1 MLTATFFRRRFR
13 CSVAT
18 TCVTIFVTGF
28 VASSVRAET
37 PPQAWRPPNGTS
49 VAPIRSSKP
58 AKPVAQAKL
67 QSHAKLQQVSASSA
81 TGKAISRLPN
91 DHKQVWREYDISP
104 YTTRVDSNGAPPQQ
118 AIVDWILRDTG
129 YASWHSDVV
138 AVLSGTP
145 RSLRVYHTPEMQQA
159 VARIVDRY
167 VSSASKTYM
176 YGLHIYTMGHP
187 DWRTRA
193 QRLLHSVPVQSEGVE
208 AWLVAREDA
217 MLLRE
222 ELARRSDYQ
231 NHGSPK
237 LLVPNGQ
244 NTIVNFNREQ
254 PYIKSHFAP
263 ESTPGAQNSNV
274 AELTEGL
281 VVEVNPLMSLDGTTV
296 DAMIKCQL
304 DQVEKL
310 VSVKLQ
316 SPPGVNRGK
325 PLYNIDVP
333 QRVSCEFH
341 ERFRWPRNKVLLIS
355 LGVVPRPVPHFSITK
370 TVKLPVP
377 KSPPR
382 GDLLLFV
389 EHKGDAV
396 DADTAD
402 GSRSGATQDFR
413 GRY

>member
-1 MLTATFFRRRFR
+1 MSTTAFAFSFQRWFG
-13 CSVAT
+13 A
-18 TCVTIFVTGF
+18 FVMGLLL
-28 VASSVRAET
+28 VLPSASDGET
-37 PPQAWRPPNGTS
+37 PPRAWRSPEGAA
-49 VAPIRSSKP
+49 VAPIRTTPPKP
-58 AKPVAQAKL
+58 ATHVAAQPTHRQTA
-67 QSHAKLQQVSASSA
+67 ASSSG
-81 TGKAISRLPN
+81 GKSISKLPSE
-91 DHKQVWREYDISP
+91 HGQIWREYDISP
-104 YTTRVDSNGAPPQQ
+104 YTSRVTENGAPPQQ
-118 AIVDWILRDTG
+118 AIIDWILRDTG

-145 RSLRVYHTPEMQQA
+145 QSLRVYHTPAMQDA
-159 VARIVDRY
+159 VSHIVDRY

-176 YGLHIYTMGHP
+176 YGLHIYTLAHP

-193 QRLLHSVPVQSEGVE
+193 QRLLRSVPVQSEGVE

-222 ELARRSDYQ
+222 ELARRSDFQ
-231 NHGSPK
+231 NHGSSK

-244 NTIVNFNREQ
+244 NTIVNFNREH
-254 PYIKSHFAP
+254 PYVKSHLSP
-263 ESTPGAQNSNV
+263 ESTPGSRDANV

-296 DAMIKCQL
+296 DAMIKCQV
-304 DQVEKL
+304 DQVERL
-310 VSVKLQ
+310 VPVKLQ
-316 SPPGVNRGK
+316 SPPGRNNGR
-325 PLYNIDVP
+325 PWYNIDVP

-341 ERFRWPRNKVLLIS
+341 ERFRWPRNKVLLVS
-355 LGVVPRPVPHFSITK
+355 LGVIPRAVPHFSLTK
-370 TVKLPVP
+370 TVKLPMP

-402 GSRSGATQDFR
+402 GSGPGKTQDFR

>member
-1 MLTATFFRRRFR
+1 MLTAKFSPHCFACIFAVSFITL
-13 CSVAT
+13 CVARP
-18 TCVTIFVTGF
+18 
-28 VASSVRAET
+28 ASSEN
-37 PPQAWRPPNGTS
+37 PPQAWRPPNGAP
-49 VAPIRSSKP
+49 VAPISTTDP
-58 AKPVAQAKL
+58 QKPVPQTT
-67 QSHAKLQQVSASSA
+67 LQQASASSTA
-81 TGKAISRLPN
+81 GKPISRLPN
-91 DHKQVWREYDISP
+91 DHKQLWREYDISP
-104 YTTRVDSNGAPPQQ
+104 YTSKVDTDGSPPQQ

-129 YASWHSDVV
+129 YVSWHSDVV
-138 AVLSGTP
+138 AVLSGTSQ
-145 RSLRVYHTPEMQQA
+145 SLRVYHTPEMQQA
-159 VARIVDRY
+159 VAHIVDRY

-176 YGLHIYTMGHP
+176 YGLHIYTIGHP

-222 ELARRSDYQ
+222 ELSRRSDYQ

-244 NTIVNFNREQ
+244 NTIVNFNREH
-254 PYIKSHFAP
+254 PYIKSHLAP
-263 ESTPGAQNSNV
+263 ESTPGAQGSNV
-274 AELTEGL
+274 AKLTEGI

-296 DAMIKCQL
+296 DAMVKCQL

-316 SPPGVNRGK
+316 SPPGTNRGK
-325 PLYNIDVP
+325 PWYNIDVP
-333 QRVSCEFH
+333 QRVSYEFH

-370 TVKLPVP
+370 MVKLPIP

-402 GSRSGATQDFR
+402 GSGPGTTQDFR

>member
-1 MLTATFFRRRFR
+1 M
-13 CSVAT
+13 ST
-18 TCVTIFVTGF
+18 TVFPFSFQQWFGVFVMGLLL
-28 VASSVRAET
+28 VLPAAYGET
-37 PPQAWRPPNGTS
+37 PPRAWRSPEGTA
-49 VAPIRSSKP
+49 VAPIRTTSPEP
-58 AKPVAQAKL
+58 AARVAAQPTHRQTA
-67 QSHAKLQQVSASSA
+67 ASSSG
-81 TGKAISRLPN
+81 GKSISKLPN
-91 DHKQVWREYDISP
+91 EHGQVWREYDISP
-104 YTTRVDSNGAPPQQ
+104 YTSRVTENGAPPQQ
-118 AIVDWILRDTG
+118 AIIDWILRDTG

-145 RSLRVYHTPEMQQA
+145 QSLRVYHTPDMQNA
-159 VARIVDRY
+159 VSHIVDRY

-176 YGLHIYTMGHP
+176 YGLHIYTLAHP

-193 QRLLHSVPVQSEGVE
+193 QRLLRSVPVQSEGVE

-222 ELARRSDYQ
+222 ELARRSDFQ
-231 NHGSPK
+231 NHGSSK
-237 LLVPNGQ
+237 LLVPDGQ
-244 NTIVNFNREQ
+244 NTIVNFNREH
-254 PYIKSHFAP
+254 PYVKSHLSP
-263 ESTPGAQNSNV
+263 ESTPGSQDANV

-296 DAMIKCQL
+296 DAMIKCQV
-304 DQVEKL
+304 DQVERL

-316 SPPGVNRGK
+316 SPPGRNNGR
-325 PLYNIDVP
+325 PWYNIDVP

-341 ERFRWPRNKVLLIS
+341 ERFRWPRNKVLLVS
-355 LGVVPRPVPHFSITK
+355 LGVIPRAVPHFSLAK
-370 TVKLPVP
+370 TVKLPMP

-402 GSRSGATQDFR
+402 GSGPGKTQDFR